1 MEAAATAISPMAVS
15 GVGEEVVELG
25 VFVDRG
31 VLVEVVVVV
40 VVLDVVPGEATVT
53 ALRRVM
59 RSAATGSSE

>member
-1 MEAAATAISPMAVS
+1 MAVS

-25 VFVDRG
+25 VFVDRV